1 MEKVLRTMDIS
12 ARNDRFPWVI
22 LSVIIVVGILL
33 RLPLLSAGVGQDD
46 VVTIYAASAG
56 DISELLNRISLYE
69 YNPPLYHLLVQ
80 QWIRL
85 FGNAPNIVPGVS
97 TIFGILLIPVAF
109 AFSRMILHDTKK
121 ALLVAFFAS
130 VSPLAVLYSHEV
142 RGYSLF
148 ACLTA
153 CLWMAFF
160 ACLRKFSLPRL
171 AFLFLAGSVS
181 LYTHYSTIMIMGLI
195 VIFCVVQW
203 LVREEDDGRKILGIL
218 GALACSGMTFLF
230 WFPQFKRH
238 ISFGTFWADPTPLTD
253 FAFVVANNLAATL
266 PLPWLFGLMGGAVI
280 VPLYLVVTLRRAR
293 IPERINLQ
301 ALKKRLRRDRE
312 LIFVLLNMLVAVCA
326 LGYITPFI
334 SGYTRYIVP
343 FSVVAFTVWCIVA
356 VAGWTRISSRMP
368 SKAGWALIAVA
379 SAGLVYVNYME
390 IQHLGEGGRS
400 GLQPFAADLAAGKFG
415 PCAVLVAPDY
425 DSCTLLYYL
434 DSEHKQKSPA
444 KYYTFPRQGTVA
456 PNVPDGYAETWRDS
470 SIIDQCMKWV
480 NSLDPQECPSLVVVH
495 DLAVLDSVKMPAK
508 LRIAQLLAAIKCDY
522 SLQSS
527 REYKSSGRSFE
538 VVTFKL
544 AR

>member
-1 MEKVLRTMDIS
+1 MDIS
-12 ARNDRFPWVI
+12 AKSDRCPWVI
-22 LSVIIVVGILL
+22 LSVIVVVGILL
-33 RLPLLSAGVGQDD
+33 RLPLLSAGIGQDD
-46 VVTIYAASAG
+46 AVTVYAASAG
-56 DISELLNRISLYE
+56 DLSELLNRISLYE

-85 FGNAPNIVPGVS
+85 FGSAPNVVPGVS
-97 TIFGILLIPVAF
+97 TIFGILLIPLAF
-109 AFSRMILHDTKK
+109 AFSRMILHDTRR

-130 VSPLAVLYSHEV
+130 VSPLAVFYSHEV

-171 AFLFLAGSVS
+171 ALLFLAGSVS
-181 LYTHYSTIMIMGLI
+181 LYTHYSSIMIMGLI

-203 LVREEDDGRKILGIL
+203 TVREEDDGRRILGIL
-218 GALACSGMTFLF
+218 GALACSGLTFLF
-230 WFPQFKRH
+230 WLPHFKRH
-238 ISFGTFWADPTPLTD
+238 TSFGTFWADPTPLTN

-266 PLPWLFGLMGGAVI
+266 PLPWLLGLFGVAVV
-280 VPLYLVVTLRRAR
+280 VPLYLVLTLRRAR
-293 IPERINLQ
+293 MAERIDFQL
-301 ALKKRLRRDRE
+301 LKKRLRSDRE

-334 SGYTRYIVP
+334 PGYTRYIVP

-356 VAGWTRISSRMP
+356 AAGWARISSRMP
-368 SKAGWALIAVA
+368 LKARWALIAFA
-379 SAGLVYVNYME
+379 SVGLVYVNWME
-390 IQHLGEGGRS
+390 IQHLGQGGRS
-400 GLQPFAADLAAGKFG
+400 GLQQFAADLAAGKFG

-425 DSCTLLYYL
+425 DSYTLLYYL
-434 DSEHKQKSPA
+434 DSEHKQKTPA
-444 KYYTFPRQGTVA
+444 RYYTFARQGTVA

-470 SIIDQCMKWV
+470 SIIDQCMSWV
-480 NSLDPQECPSLVVVH
+480 NSLDPRECPVLVVVH
-495 DLAVLDSVKMPAK
+495 DLAVLDSAQMPAK
-508 LRIAQLLAAIKCDY
+508 TRIAQLLATIKGAY

-527 REYKSSGRSFE
+527 HEYKSSGRSFE
-538 VVTFKL
+538 VSTFKL